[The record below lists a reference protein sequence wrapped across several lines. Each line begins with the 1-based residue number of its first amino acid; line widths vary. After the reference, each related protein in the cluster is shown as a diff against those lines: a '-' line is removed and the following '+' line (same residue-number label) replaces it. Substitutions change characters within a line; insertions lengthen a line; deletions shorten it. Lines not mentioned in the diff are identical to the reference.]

1 MALDYT
7 YLKYKDVHTLR
18 NNGVFN
24 LSYTVNTVTCETVV
38 QSKSGTILPQQTIT
52 LDFTVDGTYSV
63 RVFTS
68 TENARPFTV
77 KFYNNLLKSFISMA
91 DQILCNCG
99 KCQDCE
105 ECNDCQDYLST
116 YTKAQAYTAIN
127 SPVYEDYISQVTQDS
142 ICLYTEETLCT
153 LLKEKVYGTAETKK
167 MLFQLISFHYL
178 GFYYQDLTYAID
190 TAEVDYINTKYKFD
204 RIGSCMKSIG
214 IFPRNPIDIPPPPDP
229 IEFPVAPVGNAN
241 GPYCLGGTAT
251 QLSAVPASGNT
262 LRWYTVPTAGTFTTN
277 APTPSTS
284 AVGSTTYYVSQVNN
298 LLYESNRTP
307 ITVVV
312 NPVLTAYAIVTS
324 TSVSACNSASITFT
338 AIPVNGGNAPT
349 YQWWLNG
356 AAVVGQIASTYTLA
370 SPESGDEVYV
380 VMTSNATPCLVGSPT
395 ISNKI
400 TLIGSTVT
408 PTVVITSSVS
418 GTVCPGVPIA
428 FSVASSSNMGTTP
441 TYQWKKDGVVISGA
455 TGATYTSSSLTNG
468 ASITLVMTSSLDA
481 GCLTASAI
489 TSNAK
494 VVSISTPAVIT
505 SQPTNL
511 NLCPNTTATF
521 SVTATGTGLTYQ
533 WKKNGTIIPGATSA
547 TYAINNIAAGN
558 TGAYSVVVS
567 NTCGSV
573 SSLNANLTLKTATS
587 ITTPPTNINQLAGST
602 VTFSVTAA
610 GQGTLTY
617 QWKKGTVDISGA
629 TNSTLVLTNIQSADA
644 GNYSVVVTG
653 ECGTAT
659 ASASLTIGT
668 PPSSRRVIIV
678 RSCPDENGN
687 EPDYTINWYASNP
700 TYPVGNYYKIA
711 PYQATYTRCA
721 RVISNNTFS
730 TDISDAGFFN
740 SIEMNNC
747 SNPSCIEETGY
758 IPGID

>member
-18 NNGVFN
+18 NNGVLN

-38 QSKSGTILPQQTIT
+38 QSKSGTILPQQTIA

-63 RVFTS
+63 KVFTS
-68 TENARPFTV
+68 TENARPFTI

-105 ECNDCQDYLST
+105 ECNNCQDYLST

-127 SPVYEDYISQVTQDS
+127 SPVYEDYINQVTQDS

-190 TAEVDYINTKYKFD
+190 TAEIDYINTKYKFD

-214 IFPRNPIDIPPPPDP
+214 IFPRNPIDIPLPPDP
-229 IEFPVAPVGNAN
+229 IEFPIAPVVNAN

-262 LRWYTVPTAGTFTTN
+262 LRWYTVPTAGAFTTT

-298 LLYESNRTP
+298 LLYESDRTP

-324 TSVSACNSASITFT
+324 TSISACNSASITFT
-338 AIPVNGGNAPT
+338 ATPVNGGNAPT

-356 AAVVGQIASTYTLA
+356 AAVTGQTASTYTLA

-380 VMTSNATPCLVGSPT
+380 VMTSNATPCLIGSPT
-395 ISNKI
+395 VSNKV
-400 TLIGSTVT
+400 TLIGSVVT
-408 PTVVITSSVS
+408 PTVVIASSVS
-418 GTVCPGVPIA
+418 GTVCPGTPIT
-428 FSVASSSNMGTTP
+428 FSVFTSSNMGTTP
-441 TYQWKKDGVVISGA
+441 TYQWKKDDVVIPGA
-455 TGATYTSSSLTNG
+455 TSSTYTSSSLANG
-468 ASITLVMTSSLDA
+468 ASITLVMTSSLDS

-494 VVSISTPAVIT
+494 VVSISTPVAIT
-505 SQPTNL
+505 VQPTNL
-511 NLCPNTTATF
+511 NLCSGTTATF
-521 SVTATGTGLTYQ
+521 SVTATGSGLTYQ
-533 WKKNGTIIPGATSA
+533 WKKGNSLIAGATSA
-547 TYAINNIAAGN
+547 TYVISNINTNNAGS
-558 TGAYSVVVS
+558 YSVVVS

-573 SSLNANLTLKTATS
+573 SSVPVTLNIRPATTISVQPSS
-587 ITTPPTNINQLAGST
+587 ITQPAGST
-602 VTFSVTAA
+602 VTFSVTAQNA
-610 GQGTLTY
+610 TSY
-617 QWKKGTVDISGA
+617 QWKLAGNIIVGA
-629 TNSTLVLTNIQSADA
+629 TNSTLTITNIQSINTGA
-644 GNYSVVVTG
+644 YTVVVTG
-653 ECGTAT
+653 ECNSVTSTPAT
-659 ASASLTIGT
+659 LAIGT
-668 PPSSRRVIIV
+668 SPTSRRVIIV
-678 RSCPDENGN
+678 RSCPDEY
-687 EPDYTINWYASNP
+687 DYTIVWYSSNP
-700 TYPVGNYYKIA
+700 TYAVGGIYQIVTTA
-711 PYQATYTRCA
+711 DPYFTKCA
-721 RVISNNTFS
+721 VVISNNTFS
-730 TDISDAGFFN
+730 TDSSDASFYSN
-740 SIEMNNC
+740 TQMNNC
-747 SNPSCIEETGY
+747 SNPNCVEPTGY
-758 IPGID
+758 IPGQD